1 MKKNIKVITSK
12 GNFYYFIKQYDRKYY
27 VYKEGM
33 GFFESDKEIG
43 KANSFEDAITIA
55 KMHAPGNYE
64 KIEIS

>member
-1 MKKNIKVITSK
+1 
-12 GNFYYFIKQYDRKYY
+12 

-43 KANSFEDAITIA
+43 KANSLEDAITIA